1 MIIDVENTRIA
12 KLGKYLETILEE
24 LNSKY
29 KKINAD
35 FLGIEVNNYSLDK
48 IPTTSIVERWITGY
62 EIHKDIYSLRSRNA
76 YSSDRLSNLKN
87 IGFFETFQKIINS
100 NNDNGILPE
109 IDGIISIECL
119 NQGTFNSADESGK
132 TAVFDIQLQITY
144 LDGGIKYE
152 SKN

>member
-1 MIIDVENTRIA
+1 MIVDIENTRIA

-35 FLGIEVNNYSLDK
+35 FLGIDVNNYSLDK
-48 IPTTSIVERWITGY
+48 IPTASEVETWLTGTK
-62 EIHKDIYSLRSRNA
+62 ICRDVYSFRSRNA

-87 IGFFETFQKIINS
+87 IGFFETFQQIINS

-109 IDGIISIECL
+109 IDNIESIECL
-119 NQGTFNSADESGK
+119 NQGTFNSADASGK
-132 TAVFDIQLQITY
+132 SAVFDIQLQIVY
-144 LDGGIKYE
+144 RED
-152 SKN
+152 

>member
-1 MIIDVENTRIA
+1 MITDVENTRIA

-48 IPTTSIVERWITGY
+48 IPTASVVEPYITGGRLC
-62 EIHKDIYSLRSRNA
+62 KDVYSFRSRNP

-87 IGFFETFQKIINS
+87 IGFFESFQRIINS
-100 NNDNGILPE
+100 NNDDGVLPK
-109 IDGIISIECL
+109 IDNIESIECL
-119 NQGTFNSADESGK
+119 NSGTLNYADESMK
-132 TAVFDIQLQITY
+132 TAVFDIQIQIE
-144 LDGGIKYE
+144 YE
-152 SKN
+152 EE

>member
-29 KKINAD
+29 KRINAD
-35 FLGIEVNNYSLDK
+35 FLGIDVNNYSLDK
-48 IPTTSIVERWITGY
+48 IPTASVIDPYVAGGRLCR
-62 EIHKDIYSLRSRNA
+62 DVFSFRSRNP

-87 IGFFETFQKIINS
+87 IGFFESFQKIIFS
-100 NNDNGILPE
+100 NNDEGILPK

-119 NQGTFNSADESGK
+119 NQGTLNYADESMK
-132 TAVFDIQLQITY
+132 TAVFDIQIQIE
-144 LDGGIKYE
+144 YE
-152 SKN
+152 ED

>member
-1 MIIDVENTRIA
+1 MNTRIA
-12 KLGKYLETILEE
+12 KLGKYLENILET

-48 IPTTSIVERWITGY
+48 IPTASTIEEDITGTR
-62 EIHKDIYSLRSRNA
+62 ICRDVYSFRSRNP

-87 IGFFETFQKIINS
+87 IGFFEEFESIIKS
-100 NNDNGILPE
+100 NNDKGILPE
-109 IDGIISIECL
+109 IDGIENIVCL
-119 NQGTFNSADESGK
+119 NTGTLNYVDESLK

-144 LDGGIKYE
+144 E
-152 SKN
+152 EE

>member
-1 MIIDVENTRIA
+1 MIIDVENTRVA

-48 IPTTSIVERWITGY
+48 IPTVSTVEEWLTGTRVCR
-62 EIHKDIYSLRSRNA
+62 DVYSFRSRNP
-76 YSSDRLSNLKN
+76 YSSNQLNNLKN
-87 IGFFETFQKIINS
+87 IGFFETFQKVINS

-109 IDGIISIECL
+109 IDNIESIECL
-119 NQGTFNSADESGK
+119 NQGTFNYADESMK
-132 TAVFDIQLQITY
+132 TAVFDIQLQIIY
-144 LDGGIKYE
+144 RED
-152 SKN
+152 

>member
-12 KLGKYLETILEE
+12 KLGKYLESILEE

-48 IPTTSIVERWITGY
+48 IPAASTIEAWLIGT
-62 EIHKDIYSLRSRNA
+62 KIYRDVYSFRSRNA

-109 IDGIISIECL
+109 IDNIESIECL
-119 NQGTFNSADESGK
+119 NSGTFNSADASGK

-144 LDGGIKYE
+144 RED
-152 SKN
+152 

>member
-48 IPTTSIVERWITGY
+48 IPTASVVEPYITGGRLCR
-62 EIHKDIYSLRSRNA
+62 DVYSFRSRNP
-76 YSSDRLSNLKN
+76 YSSNRLSNLKN
-87 IGFFETFQKIINS
+87 IGFFESFQRIINS
-100 NNDNGILPE
+100 NNDDGILPK
-109 IDGIISIECL
+109 IDNIESIECL
-119 NQGTFNSADESGK
+119 NSGTLNYVDESMK
-132 TAVFDIQLQITY
+132 TAVFDIQIQIE
-144 LDGGIKYE
+144 YE
-152 SKN
+152 EE

>member
-1 MIIDVENTRIA
+1 MAIIDVNDTRIA
-12 KLGKYLETILEE
+12 KLGEYLETILEE

-48 IPTTSIVERWITGY
+48 IPTASEVETWLTGTK
-62 EIHKDIYSLRSRNA
+62 ICRDVYSFRSRNA

-100 NNDNGILPE
+100 NNDEGVLPK
-109 IDGIISIECL
+109 IDNIESIECL
-119 NQGTFNSADESGK
+119 NQGTFNYADKSMK
-132 TAVFDIQLQITY
+132 TAVFDIQLQIVY
-144 LDGGIKYE
+144 RED
-152 SKN
+152 

>member
-1 MIIDVENTRIA
+1 MAIIDVNDTRIA
-12 KLGKYLETILEE
+12 KLGEYLKPILEE

-35 FLGIEVNNYSLDK
+35 FLGIDVNNYSLDK
-48 IPTTSIVERWITGY
+48 IPTASEVETWLTGTK
-62 EIHKDIYSLRSRNA
+62 ICRDVYSFRSRNA

-109 IDGIISIECL
+109 IDNIESIECL
-119 NQGTFNSADESGK
+119 NQGTFNSADASGK
-132 TAVFDIQLQITY
+132 TAVFDIQLQIIY
-144 LDGGIKYE
+144 RED
-152 SKN
+152 

>member
-1 MIIDVENTRIA
+1 MIVDVENTRIA

-48 IPTTSIVERWITGY
+48 IPTASVVEPYVTGGRLCR
-62 EIHKDIYSLRSRNA
+62 DVYSFRSRNP

-87 IGFFETFQKIINS
+87 IGFFESFQRIINS
-100 NNDNGILPE
+100 NNDEGILPK
-109 IDGIISIECL
+109 IDNIESIECL
-119 NQGTFNSADESGK
+119 NQGTLNYVDESMK
-132 TAVFDIQLQITY
+132 TAVFDIQIQIE
-144 LDGGIKYE
+144 YE
-152 SKN
+152 EE

>member
-12 KLGKYLETILEE
+12 KLGKYLELILEE

-29 KKINAD
+29 KKINDD
-35 FLGIEVNNYSLDK
+35 FLGIDVNNYSLDK
-48 IPTTSIVERWITGY
+48 IPTASEVETWLTGTK
-62 EIHKDIYSLRSRNA
+62 ICRDVYSFRSRNP

-109 IDGIISIECL
+109 IDNIESIECL
-119 NQGTFNSADESGK
+119 NQGTFNSADASGK
-132 TAVFDIQLQITY
+132 TAVFDIQLQIVY
-144 LDGGIKYE
+144 RED
-152 SKN
+152 

>member
-24 LNSKY
+24 LNNKY

-35 FLGIEVNNYSLDK
+35 FLGIDVNNYSLDK
-48 IPTTSIVERWITGY
+48 IPTASEVETWLTGTK
-62 EIHKDIYSLRSRNA
+62 ICRDVYSFRSRNA

-87 IGFFETFQKIINS
+87 VGFFETFQKIINS

-109 IDGIISIECL
+109 IDNIESIECL
-119 NQGTFNSADESGK
+119 NQGTFNSADASGK
-132 TAVFDIQLQITY
+132 TAVFDIQLQIVY
-144 LDGGIKYE
+144 RED
-152 SKN
+152 

>member
-29 KKINAD
+29 KKINTD

-48 IPTTSIVERWITGY
+48 IPTASVVEPYVAGGRLCR
-62 EIHKDIYSLRSRNA
+62 DVFSFRSRNP
-76 YSSDRLSNLKN
+76 YSSGRLSNLKN
-87 IGFFETFQKIINS
+87 IGFFESFQKIIFS
-100 NNDNGILPE
+100 NNEEGILPK

-119 NQGTFNSADESGK
+119 NQGTFNYADESMK
-132 TAVFDIQLQITY
+132 TAVFDIQIQIE
-144 LDGGIKYE
+144 YE
-152 SKN
+152 ED

>member
-48 IPTTSIVERWITGY
+48 IPTVSTVEEWLTGTRVCR
-62 EIHKDIYSLRSRNA
+62 DVYSFRSRNP

-109 IDGIISIECL
+109 IDNIESIECL
-119 NQGTFNSADESGK
+119 NQGTFNSADASGK
-132 TAVFDIQLQITY
+132 TAVFDIQLQIVY
-144 LDGGIKYE
+144 RED
-152 SKN
+152 

>member
-35 FLGIEVNNYSLDK
+35 FLGIDVNNYSLDK
-48 IPTTSIVERWITGY
+48 IPTVSTVEEWLTGTRVCR
-62 EIHKDIYSLRSRNA
+62 DVYSFRSRNP
-76 YSSDRLSNLKN
+76 YSSDQLSNLKN
-87 IGFFETFQKIINS
+87 IGFFEAFQKVINS

-109 IDGIISIECL
+109 IDNIESIECL
-119 NQGTFNSADESGK
+119 NQGTFNSADASGK
-132 TAVFDIQLQITY
+132 TAVFDIQLQIVY
-144 LDGGIKYE
+144 RED
-152 SKN
+152 

>member
-12 KLGKYLETILEE
+12 KLGKYLESILEE

-48 IPTTSIVERWITGY
+48 IPTASTVEKWLTGTK
-62 EIHKDIYSLRSRNA
+62 ICRDVYSFRSRNA

-87 IGFFETFQKIINS
+87 IGFFEMFQKTINS

-109 IDGIISIECL
+109 INNIESIECL
-119 NQGTFNSADESGK
+119 NQGTFNSADASGK
-132 TAVFDIQLQITY
+132 TAVFDIQLQIVY
-144 LDGGIKYE
+144 RED
-152 SKN
+152 

>member
-48 IPTTSIVERWITGY
+48 IPTLSIVEPYITGGGLY
-62 EIHKDIYSLRSRNA
+62 RDVFSFRSRNP
-76 YSSDRLSNLKN
+76 YSSDRLNNLKN
-87 IGFFETFQKIINS
+87 IGFFEEFESIIKS
-100 NNDNGILPE
+100 NNDKGVLPE
-109 IDGIISIECL
+109 IDGIESIACL
-119 NQGTFNSADESGK
+119 NPGTLNYTDESLK
-132 TAVFDIQLQITY
+132 TAVFDIQIQI
-144 LDGGIKYE
+144 IYE
-152 SKN
+152 EE

>member
-12 KLGKYLETILEE
+12 KLGKYLENILEE

-35 FLGIEVNNYSLDK
+35 FLGIDVNNYSLDK
-48 IPTTSIVERWITGY
+48 IPTVSTVEEWLTGTRVCR
-62 EIHKDIYSLRSRNA
+62 DVYSFRSRNP

-87 IGFFETFQKIINS
+87 IGFFEAFQKTINS

-109 IDGIISIECL
+109 IDNIESIECL
-119 NQGTFNSADESGK
+119 NQGTFNSADASGK

-144 LDGGIKYE
+144 RED
-152 SKN
+152 